1 MNRCDISG
9 CSFKALAIVAP
20 STRATVASVEA
31 RADAR

>member
-1 MNRCDISG
+1 MNRSDNSG
-9 CSFKALAIVAP
+9 WSWIARLIVSL